1 MDNDIINVLQQ
12 LTEKSLSHPNIT
24 ELWREYIVKKVL
36 KLGSTIQHCQDA
48 IDKMDETPDLS
59 QTNIL
64 TLYNLAYILN
74 IDEQ

>member
-1 MDNDIINVLQQ
+1 MDDDIMNIFQQ
-12 LTEKSLSHPNIT
+12 LTEKGLSHPNIT

-36 KLGSTIQHCQDA
+36 KLGSTIQHCQEA

-64 TLYNLAYILN
+64 ALYNLAYILN

>member
-1 MDNDIINVLQQ
+1 MDNDIINVLRQ
-12 LTEKSLSHPNIT
+12 LTEKGLSHPNIT